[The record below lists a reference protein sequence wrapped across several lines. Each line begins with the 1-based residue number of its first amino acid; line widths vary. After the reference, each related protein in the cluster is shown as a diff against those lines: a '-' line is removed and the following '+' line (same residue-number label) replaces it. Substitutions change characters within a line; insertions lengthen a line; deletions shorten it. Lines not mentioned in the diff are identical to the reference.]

1 MPGPGELSSKLTA
14 PMIGRDAELAR
25 VHRLV
30 DSAQDA
36 GQVLVVTGEAGMGKT
51 MLLADAARRAR
62 SAGMRVLRVTGWESE

>member
-14 PMIGRDAELAR
+14 PMIGRDAEFAR

-36 GQVLVVTGEAGMGKT
+36 
-51 MLLADAARRAR
+51 
-62 SAGMRVLRVTGWESE
+62 